1 MGTIDEPITRQELYL
16 SYLNGNT
23 DIKLPEPITRIDY
36 YLYMLCMN
44 GGGGAISGNIINI
57 ATTDIA
63 GGTRVTFTYIL
74 EDGTQKQSSFDVM
87 DGVAGEETDPTVP
100 DWAKQEN
107 KPTYNAEEVGAVS
120 AGSAMTYADIDEVFN
135 MVFGNKA

>member
-1 MGTIDEPITRQELYL
+1 MATLDEPITRQELYL

-23 DIKLPEPITRIDY
+23 DITLPEPITRIER
-36 YLYMLCMN
+36 YLYNLCVS

-57 ATTDIA
+57 ATTPIA

-87 DGVAGEETDPTVP
+87 DGTAGEETDPTVP
-100 DWAKQEN
+100 DWAKEDN
-107 KPTYNAEEVGAVS
+107 KPTYNAEDVGAVP
-120 AGSAMTYADIDEVFN
+120 ARSAMTYADIDEVFN